1 MKESE
6 IERKLGEGIKKLGG
20 LYYKFVSPNLP
31 GVPDRIVIL
40 PGGRIIFV
48 ELKTEIGRL
57 ANIQKWVIEEMRKRG
72 ADVRVVKGW
81 PEAKA
86 FLEECGKEKTC
97 KDCKYQHTCLDR
109 DDDVRYCGGWEEET

>member
-6 IERKLGEGIKKLGG
+6 IERKLGQGIRQLGG

-40 PGGRIIFV
+40 PGGRVIFV
-48 ELKTEIGRL
+48 ELKAELGRL
-57 ANIQKWVIEEMRKRG
+57 ANIQKWVIEEMRQRD
-72 ADVRVVKGW
+72 ADVRVIKGW

-86 FLEECGKEKTC
+86 FLDECRTEV
-97 KDCKYQHTCLDR
+97 QA
-109 DDDVRYCGGWEEET
+109 

>member
-1 MKESE
+1 MRESE

-20 LYYKFVSPNLP
+20 LYYKFTSPNLP

-40 PGGRIIFV
+40 PGGRVIFV

-57 ANIQKWVIEEMRKRG
+57 ANIQKWIISEMRQRD
-72 ADVRVVKGW
+72 ADVRVITGR

-86 FLEECGKEKTC
+86 FLEEIKT
-97 KDCKYQHTCLDR
+97 
-109 DDDVRYCGGWEEET
+109 EEQNHVTN

>member
-40 PGGRIIFV
+40 PGGRVIFV

-57 ANIQKWVIEEMRKRG
+57 ANIQKYIIGEMRQRD
-72 ADVRVVKGW
+72 ADVRVIKGW
-81 PEAKA
+81 PEAKE
-86 FLEECGKEKTC
+86 FLKELQEEAENESNGKHHDT
-97 KDCKYQHTCLDR
+97 
-109 DDDVRYCGGWEEET
+109 VPAV